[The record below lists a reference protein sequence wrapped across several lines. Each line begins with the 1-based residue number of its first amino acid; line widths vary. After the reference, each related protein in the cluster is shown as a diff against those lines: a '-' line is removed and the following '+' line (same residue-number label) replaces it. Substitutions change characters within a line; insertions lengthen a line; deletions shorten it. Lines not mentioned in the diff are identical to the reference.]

1 MDSLRLARSR
11 NSYKEL
17 GIYGVAMR
25 TYRRHSVEM
34 KARIAVSKIIVL
46 FLFIFSIV
54 TFYIHDFVLHN
65 TQSFVSDFT
74 FFCEIINTPN
84 SY

>member
-11 NSYKEL
+11 NSYNEL

-25 TYRRHSVEM
+25 TYRHSIETN
-34 KARIAVSKIIVL
+34 ARITVSRIIVL

-54 TFYIHDFVLHN
+54 TFYIHDFVLYN

-74 FFCEIINTPN
+74 FLCEIINTPN